1 MILSIDLQAEYL
13 ADKAEIDAAVSRVLA
28 GGRYILGPEVEGF
41 EQEFAGYIGCRH
53 AVGVA
58 SGTDALVLA
67 LKAVGVRE
75 GDLVATV
82 SHTAVAT
89 VAAIELTGAQPVF
102 VDVDDRRFTMC
113 PQSLQ
118 RVLTLCHQLHLSVK
132 AVVPVHLYG
141 QPCDLTAIQ
150 AIAHEFEL
158 KVVEDCSQSHGG
170 SLLGRMTGTFG
181 DVAAFSLYPT
191 KNLGAL
197 GDAGVVTTNS
207 AEVAERIRLLRQYG
221 WKTRNL
227 SEIPGMNSRLD
238 ELQAAILRVRLRKL
252 AERTTRRQQIADRYD
267 QLLAGHCQAPL
278 RIEGTQ
284 HVFHQYVIRSA
295 DRDGVQRRMLEKGV
309 STLIHYPTPVHQQPA
324 YQNRLVL
331 KEDGVLANTERI
343 VPEILSL
350 PMFPQLTDEHVLRVA
365 EVFRDSVR

>member
-1 MILSIDLQAEYL
+1 MILPIDLQAEYL
-13 ADKAEIDAAVSRVLA
+13 ADKTEIDAAVSRVLA

-41 EQEFAGYIGCRH
+41 EQEFAGYVGCRH

-89 VAAIELTGAQPVF
+89 VAAIELAGAQPVF

-118 RVLTLCHQLHLSVK
+118 RVLTACRRLKLSVK

-150 AIAHEFEL
+150 AIAHEFKL

-197 GDAGVVTTNS
+197 
-207 AEVAERIRLLRQYG
+207 EMRE
-221 WKTRNL
+221 L
-227 SEIPGMNSRLD
+227 S
-238 ELQAAILRVRLRKL
+238 
-252 AERTTRRQQIADRYD
+252 QQ
-267 QLLAGHCQAPL
+267 
-278 RIEGTQ
+278 T
-284 HVFHQYVIRSA
+284 V
-295 DRDGVQRRMLEKGV
+295 K
-309 STLIHYPTPVHQQPA
+309 
-324 YQNRLVL
+324 
-331 KEDGVLANTERI
+331 
-343 VPEILSL
+343 
-350 PMFPQLTDEHVLRVA
+350 
-365 EVFRDSVR
+365 